1 MITKILIDKSIK
13 LEWDLQEKLLQLSN
27 GFEVEKKELIF
38 WVTER
43 PEKIFQLL
51 HEAKVP
57 FETEEV
63 LHI

>member
-51 HEAKVP
+51 QEARIP